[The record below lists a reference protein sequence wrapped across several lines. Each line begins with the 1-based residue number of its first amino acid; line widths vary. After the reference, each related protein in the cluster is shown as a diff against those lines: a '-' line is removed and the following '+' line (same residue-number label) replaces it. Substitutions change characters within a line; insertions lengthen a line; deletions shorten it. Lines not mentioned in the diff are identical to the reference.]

1 MKFALEASLIIILL
15 VLMYN
20 SPNALKDFAGSVL
33 GKMISLGIIAYIAMT
48 HGRNTGLIAAFIFII
63 LIHNEKEGLENPPKA
78 TKKNKEIAK
87 LKSENSKLQ
96 KELKKDD
103 ATKETATKET
113 ATKETATKEGLGR
126 SSMLKPKAVVS
137 QKNIVDEDRKRKVNA
152 LLKSQEARGQFGG
165 ESKGMVGKPE
175 I

>member
-1 MKFALEASLIIILL
+1 MKFALEATLIIILL

-78 TKKNKEIAK
+78 TKKNKKVVEAK
-87 LKSENSKLQ
+87 EEEA
-96 KELKKDD
+96 KED
-103 ATKETATKET
+103 ATKEDATKE
-113 ATKETATKEGLGR
+113 ALKTKGGSKKEGLGR

>member
-113 ATKETATKEGLGR
+113 ATKEGLGR

-137 QKNIVDEDRKRKVNA
+137 H
-152 LLKSQEARGQFGG
+152 G
-165 ESKGMVGKPE
+165 
-175 I
+175 

>member
-87 LKSENSKLQ
+87 LKSENSKLR
-96 KELKKDD
+96 KEVKKED
-103 ATKETATKET
+103 ATKET

>member
-113 ATKETATKEGLGR
+113 ATKEGLGR

>member
-1 MKFALEASLIIILL
+1 MKFALEATLIIILL

-20 SPNALKDFAGSVL
+20 SPNALKEFAGSVL

-48 HGRNTGLIAAFIFII
+48 HGRNTGLIAAFIFIL
-63 LIHNEKEGLENPPKA
+63 LIHNEREGMENPPKVTEGESA
-78 TKKNKEIAK
+78 KKPSVEKAVAKKVTTKKPPAKES
-87 LKSENSKLQ
+87 LKSKGESK
-96 KELKKDD
+96 
-103 ATKETATKET
+103 
-113 ATKETATKEGLGR
+113 KEGLGR
-126 SSMLKPKAVVS
+126 TSMLKPKAVVS

>member
-1 MKFALEASLIIILL
+1 MKFALEATLIIILV
-15 VLMYN
+15 VLMYK
-20 SPNALKDFAGSVL
+20 SPSALKDFAESVL

-48 HGRNTGLIAAFIFII
+48 HGRNTGLIAAFIFIL

-78 TKKNKEIAK
+78 AKKKGGSKEGVSSKETIKTKKSGK
-87 LKSENSKLQ
+87 
-96 KELKKDD
+96 
-103 ATKETATKET
+103 
-113 ATKETATKEGLGR
+113 KEGLGR
-126 SSMLKPKAVVS
+126 STMLKPKVVS

>member
-1 MKFALEASLIIILL
+1 MKFALEATLIIIL
-15 VLMYN
+15 VAFMYK
-20 SPNALKDFAGSVL
+20 SPSALKDFAGSVL

-48 HGRNTGLIAAFIFII
+48 HGRNTGLIAAFIFIL

-78 TKKNKEIAK
+78 AKKNKEIAK

-96 KELKKDD
+96 KEVKKED
-103 ATKETATKET
+103 

-126 SSMLKPKAVVS
+126 SSMLKPKAVMS

>member
-1 MKFALEASLIIILL
+1 MKFALEATLIIILL

-33 GKMISLGIIAYIAMT
+33 GKMISLAIIAYIAMT

-63 LIHNEKEGLENPPKA
+63 LMHNEKEGLENPPKA
-78 TKKNKEIAK
+78 AKKEIK
-87 LKSENSKLQ
+87 
-96 KELKKDD
+96 KEVVSKKDESKKKE
-103 ATKETATKET
+103 ALKTKGDGK
-113 ATKETATKEGLGR
+113 KEGLGR
-126 SSMLKPKAVVS
+126 SSMLKPKPVVS
-137 QKNIVDEDRKRKVNA
+137 EKNIVDEDRKRKVNA